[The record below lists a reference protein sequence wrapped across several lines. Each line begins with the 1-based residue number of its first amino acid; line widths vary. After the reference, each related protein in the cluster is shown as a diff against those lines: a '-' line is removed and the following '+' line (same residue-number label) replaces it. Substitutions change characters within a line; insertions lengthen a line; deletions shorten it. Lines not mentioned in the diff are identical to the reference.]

1 MFLFAVL
8 PACVIADVETARE
21 DFVTDEPFTEVVLD
35 LDSGDVTV
43 VGDAEATV
51 ATGAIYTS
59 WAGKPPEV
67 THYVEQG
74 VLHVTARCEPLQF
87 VCDVDL
93 ELTVPAG
100 VSVTADTG
108 SGDVS
113 VADVTG
119 DVDVA
124 SGSGDLDLAGLA
136 GRVDAETGSG
146 DVSICDVTGDLYV
159 DTGSGD
165 VQATGLESLQVITS
179 TGSGSVVLEMVSA
192 FEALDAESGSGD
204 LLLTVPAGHYDLAL
218 DTGSGDVVV
227 DPSVVDDLA
236 ANARVRGT
244 TGSGDI
250 TVLGR

>member
-1 MFLFAVL
+1 MLLFALL
-8 PACVIADVETARE
+8 PACVIADVETSKE
-21 DFVTDEPFTEVVLD
+21 EFVTDEPFTEVVLD
-35 LDSGDVTV
+35 LDSGDVSV
-43 VGDAEATV
+43 VGDPEATA
-51 ATGAIYTS
+51 ATATIVTS
-59 WAGKPPEV
+59 WAGKAPEV

-87 VCDVDL
+87 VCDIDV

-100 VSVTADTG
+100 VCVTSDTG

-113 VADVTG
+113 VSGVTG

-165 VQATGLESLQVITS
+165 VQATGLESSQVIAA
-179 TGSGSVVLEMVSA
+179 TGSGSIVIEMVSA

-236 ANARVRGT
+236 ANTSLRGT